1 MLNFGFLMEFSI
13 QHLKFKIRSLCAA
26 FFGRAVFLEAVV
38 GFSGHG
44 GSGFLDFGEV
54 SDVGESLEIDILRPE
69 DGFVGEGDGVDE
81 GIGEGEF
88 VLDEEVC
95 GGNGDVF
102 VDVHQDAG
110 EHGAGD
116 FLGFFARA
124 LFKSHFA
131 DFGDNDGGNNQVGQ
145 LEEDGTEVSGVGAVF
160 EALKPSG
167 GVENVRLHEEGWLE
181 FAILFP
187 IELECL
193 LAFEKSDELFG
204 GEDGADFDFPVHFR
218 ELEALSGF

>member
-1 MLNFGFLMEFSI
+1 MVFAASARPFSV
-13 QHLKFKIRSLCAA
+13 RWY
-26 FFGRAVFLEAVV
+26 FLEAAV
-38 GFSGHG
+38 GFSRHG

-54 SDVGESLEIDILRPE
+54 SDAGESIEIDVLRPE

-88 VLDEEVC
+88 VPDEEVC

-102 VDVHQDAG
+102 VDMHQNAG

-116 FLGFFARA
+116 FLGFFERA
-124 LFKSHFA
+124 LFESHFA
-131 DFGDNDGGNNQVGQ
+131 DFRDNDGGHDQVGQ
-145 LEEDGTEVSGVGAVF
+145 LKEDGTEVNGVGTVF

-181 FAILFP
+181 FAILFL
-187 IELECL
+187 IEVEWL
-193 LAFEKSDELFG
+193 LAFEKSDELFR
-204 GEDGADFDFPVHFR
+204 GEDGADFDFSARFR
-218 ELEALSGF
+218 ELEPLSGF

>member
-1 MLNFGFLMEFSI
+1 MVFAASARPFSV
-13 QHLKFKIRSLCAA
+13 RWY
-26 FFGRAVFLEAVV
+26 FLEAAL

-54 SDVGESLEIDILRPE
+54 SDAGESIEIDVLRPE

-88 VLDEEVC
+88 VPDEEVC

-116 FLGFFARA
+116 FLGFFGRA
-124 LFKSHFA
+124 LFESHFA
-131 DFGDNDGGNNQVGQ
+131 DFRDNDGWNNQVGQ
-145 LEEDGTEVSGVGAVF
+145 LKEDGTEVNGVGTVF

-181 FAILFP
+181 FAILVP
-187 IELECL
+187 IEVEWL
-193 LAFEKSDELFG
+193 LAFEKSDELFR
-204 GEDGADFDFPVHFR
+204 GEDGADFDFSARFR
-218 ELEALSGF
+218 ELEPLSGF

>member
-1 MLNFGFLMEFSI
+1 MKSLRNGFCRE
-13 QHLKFKIRSLCAA
+13 CAT
-26 FFGRAVFLEAVV
+26 FFGKVVFLEPAV

-54 SDVGESLEIDILRPE
+54 SDVGESIEIDVLRPE
-69 DGFVGEGDGVDE
+69 GGFVGEGDGVDE

-88 VLDEEVC
+88 VPDEEVC

-116 FLGFFARA
+116 FLGFFGRA
-124 LFKSHFA
+124 LFESHFA
-131 DFGDNDGGNNQVGQ
+131 DFRDNDGGHDQVGQ
-145 LEEDGTEVSGVGAVF
+145 LEEDGTEVNGVGTVF

-187 IELECL
+187 IEVEWL

-204 GEDGADFDFPVHFR
+204 GEDGADFDFSVHFR
-218 ELEALSGF
+218 ELEPLSGF